1 MMMTLIILT
10 AHNDNSN
17 NDNYDNN
24 DGNDNFIVES
34 TNTTDYLPT

>member
-1 MMMTLIILT
+1 M